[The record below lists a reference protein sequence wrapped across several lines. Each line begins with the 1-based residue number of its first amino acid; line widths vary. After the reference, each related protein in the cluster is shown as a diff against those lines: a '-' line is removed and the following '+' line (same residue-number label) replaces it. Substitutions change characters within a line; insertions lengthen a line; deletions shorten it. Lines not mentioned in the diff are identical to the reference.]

1 MCACALA
8 ASFGDEETH
17 VGGREGVDLVLMLQ
31 LLKGTQDKGNSK
43 NFQDYYQENLPKSN
57 TGTSRIKD

>member
-1 MCACALA
+1 MA

-31 LLKGTQDKGNSK
+31 LLEGTEDKGNTK

>member
-1 MCACALA
+1 MA

-31 LLKGTQDKGNSK
+31 LMEGTQDKGNTK

>member
-31 LLKGTQDKGNSK
+31 LLEGTQEKSNSK

-57 TGTSRIKD
+57 TGTSRIRD

>member
-1 MCACALA
+1 MCACALV

-43 NFQDYYQENLPKSN
+43 KFQDYYQENLPESN

>member
-43 NFQDYYQENLPKSN
+43 NFQDYYQENLPKSKK
-57 TGTSRIKD
+57 GTSKIRD